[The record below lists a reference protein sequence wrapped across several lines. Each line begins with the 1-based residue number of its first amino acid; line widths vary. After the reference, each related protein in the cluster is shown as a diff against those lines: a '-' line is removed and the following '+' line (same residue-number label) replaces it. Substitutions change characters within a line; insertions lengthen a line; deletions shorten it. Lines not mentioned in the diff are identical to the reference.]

1 MPVYDALN
9 GRQSYVSA
17 FKLFS
22 RVQALKYAEKLIDIP
37 HVKAYAVVSDEQ
49 FCLIFPTVRRSNLD
63 LGPLSH
69 PRELNRIGKQ
79 VRKDHFQA
87 WNGPRNKP

>member
-9 GRQSYVSA
+9 SRQSYSSA
-17 FKLFS
+17 FELFS
-22 RVQALKYAEKLIDIP
+22 QVQTLKYAEKLIDIP
-37 HVKAYAVVSDEQ
+37 HVKACAVVSDEQ
-49 FCLIFPTVRRSNLD
+49 LRLIFPNVRRSNLD

-79 VRKDHFQA
+79 VS
-87 WNGPRNKP
+87 